1 MIANFIHEHSRGKF
15 KRTGKEVL
23 AKTKDMQRPD
33 NQVKEDVNKK
43 AFEKAL
49 QNKKAEV
56 NIQDKPTE
64 RYTSRFLFCLHFCFK
79 LNWGF

>member
-1 MIANFIHEHSRGKF
+1 
-15 KRTGKEVL
+15 
-23 AKTKDMQRPD
+23 MQKPD

-49 QNKKAEV
+49 QNKKADV

-64 RYTSRFLFCLHFCFK
+64 RYICKYNL
-79 LNWGF
+79 

>member
-1 MIANFIHEHSRGKF
+1 MIANFISEHSRGKF

-23 AKTKDMQRPD
+23 AKTKDMQKPD

-49 QNKKAEV
+49 QNKKADV

-64 RYTSRFLFCLHFCFK
+64 RYICK
-79 LNWGF
+79 